1 MRIMFITKGLIMKNL
16 IYTFRVENEEGK
28 IITSIIC
35 DSYEN
40 AYYIVSRLLEEGY
53 LEIKALAEL
62 ISLEVLDY
70 DC

>member
-1 MRIMFITKGLIMKNL
+1 MFITKGLIMKNL

>member
-1 MRIMFITKGLIMKNL
+1 MKNL

-35 DSYEN
+35 DRYEN

-53 LEIKALAEL
+53 LEIKAPAEL

-70 DC
+70 DCWYFI